1 MSRRRCG
8 GKLFHMRGPAAPKLR
23 SPKLLCV
30 RGTRHVL
37 AAAERSWRRS
47 LSVTSW
53 MSSAMYAGV
62 LVCVLVL
69 YFLFRINSI
78 KHRWDTRAQGT
89 TFTSDVIWRHRP
101 PPVTS
106 RAHVTARTQLLMST
120 HRLHTCSTVTYPP
133 PSSSSIEGGQ
143 TPHPGRNLLGHI
155 PFFVEYAGQSGP
167 GLRLVGRIGVGARL
181 EDTSR
186 TVRILF
192 LKDVQLYVAH
202 VDKNSIRCN

>member
-1 MSRRRCG
+1 MFSVDAWNAQSSWHC
-8 GKLFHMRGPAAPKLR
+8 LVADAVVSCSTCGPAAPKLR

-47 LSVTSW
+47 LSVTTW

-62 LVCVLVL
+62 LVGVLVL

-78 KHRWDTRAQGT
+78 QHRWDTRAQGT

-106 RAHVTARTQLLMST
+106 RAHVTARTQRYSLST
-120 HRLHTCSTVTYPP
+120 ADERSSPAYTFNRHVSST
-133 PSSSSIEGGQ
+133 
-143 TPHPGRNLLGHI
+143 
-155 PFFVEYAGQSGP
+155 
-167 GLRLVGRIGVGARL
+167 LVV
-181 EDTSR
+181 
-186 TVRILF
+186 
-192 LKDVQLYVAH
+192 
-202 VDKNSIRCN
+202 